1 MERERPSRARSAF
14 VLTTCDLFWWINDAS
29 LRDNYCYC
37 VPGSAKVVI
46 SGMLLLTVQF
56 FQMGLNGVYS
66 RGTISRGWRP
76 NAAAA
81 AHLRYYQTER
91 KRVSKLDWRRARIHD
106 LPGCACFLSP
116 IWHITIKIT
125 RNLRRRLKSRRVWN
139 ITQPSMPGF

>member
-14 VLTTCDLFWWINDAS
+14 VLTTCDLFWRINDAS

-66 RGTISRGWRP
+66 RGTISEAGGQTRRRRIFVIIRP
-76 NAAAA
+76 NENVFPNWTGGEREYTIYLAA
-81 AHLRYYQTER
+81 L
-91 KRVSKLDWRRARIHD
+91 VS
-106 LPGCACFLSP
+106 
-116 IWHITIKIT
+116 
-125 RNLRRRLKSRRVWN
+125 
-139 ITQPSMPGF
+139 